1 MTETAL
7 RIRDFT
13 KTKDNVA
20 LLAHI
25 SSSVMSS
32 RAMRTTYGERSS
44 TPFAVVSCAVPRP
57 AGARER
63 GAPAATSLG
72 ARAFLASDHCQPQ
85 LVHGPIG
92 GKVVHERRRGR
103 GRDDDGPGQARS
115 SVPSRAQ
122 HIASAAHCV
131 QIFRRSVTG
140 QCPRTAAGNMNVCG
154 DPYRTS

>member
-92 GKVVHERRRGR
+92 GKVVHERTTTALAKR
-103 GRDDDGPGQARS
+103 
-115 SVPSRAQ
+115 VHPSRLEHSTLPAPL
-122 HIASAAHCV
+122 
-131 QIFRRSVTG
+131 T
-140 QCPRTAAGNMNVCG
+140 VCRYSG
-154 DPYRTS
+154 VR